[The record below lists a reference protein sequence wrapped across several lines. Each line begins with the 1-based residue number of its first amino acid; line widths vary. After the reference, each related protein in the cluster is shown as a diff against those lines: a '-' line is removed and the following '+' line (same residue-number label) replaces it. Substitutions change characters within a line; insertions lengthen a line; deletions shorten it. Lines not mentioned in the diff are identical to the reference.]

1 MPFERGGTHEDHNN
15 TKENAISFQSNLE
28 LRLGI
33 SSSDNSCSNN
43 MACSKAMN
51 STVKGFSCST
61 STSNIA
67 PAVLYQSS
75 SSSVLGL
82 GGGGSYMGF
91 PQSPL
96 GFVHPWSLAA
106 RQQKAAIEQAHHQ
119 KSNNLASGSAS
130 ASAAVASSSLS
141 RATQLPPL
149 AAVVGWPPVR
159 EFRRNLVSTNLP
171 KSAMDDHEKGAT
183 SAKPAAENID
193 DNDDDDDNSNVMKRR
208 TESRPTMF
216 VKVNMEGYV
225 VGRKINLRA
234 HDSYESLSRAVQKMF
249 SNFFSTTYFNNSGE
263 EEDDDVADPDF
274 ILLYEDHE
282 GDRML
287 VGDVPWELFITSVK
301 RLYIAHN
308 RKMQENGNGGV
319 ADDDDQHM
327 KKQQNEVDK

>member
-141 RATQLPPL
+141 RFSEETRPMLKRGNGNFHRRSRWPLPPL

-171 KSAMDDHEKGAT
+171 KSAMNDHEKGAT

-249 SNFFSTTYFNNSGE
+249 SNFFSSE
-263 EEDDDVADPDF
+263 
-274 ILLYEDHE
+274 
-282 GDRML
+282 
-287 VGDVPWELFITSVK
+287 
-301 RLYIAHN
+301 
-308 RKMQENGNGGV
+308 
-319 ADDDDQHM
+319 
-327 KKQQNEVDK
+327 